1 MQINFLLIYKYLE
14 YLKKFNNDLRVN
26 KLFLKK
32 KNYSRDIILN
42 QLNFIKRPTKVNRN
56 SIYQKKFYKFISIVF
71 FKKYLNILYV

>member
-26 KLFLKK
+26 KLFFKK

-71 FKKYLNILYV
+71 FKKYLNILYI